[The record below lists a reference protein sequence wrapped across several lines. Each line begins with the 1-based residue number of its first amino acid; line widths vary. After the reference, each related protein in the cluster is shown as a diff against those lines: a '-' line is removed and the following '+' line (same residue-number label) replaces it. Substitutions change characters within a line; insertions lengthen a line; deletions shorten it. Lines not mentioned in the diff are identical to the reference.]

1 MLLQKTPAD
10 RFTVTTKLRFT
21 SKAEGQM
28 GGLIM
33 MGLDYTALVVR
44 RTGKQFE
51 LVQITCNGA
60 DKGAAQTEQLIATL
74 KPTAIDKIDYK
85 PGMHEDIYLRM
96 IVNDSKLKL
105 AWSQDGKNFKPCGSE
120 FKMKEGKWIGAKFG
134 FVSVETDAKADRGWL
149 EPDWIRV
156 GL

>member
-1 MLLQKTPAD
+1 
-10 RFTVTTKLRFT
+10 
-21 SKAEGQM
+21 
-28 GGLIM
+28 
-33 MGLDYTALVVR
+33 
-44 RTGKQFE
+44 
-51 LVQITCNGA
+51 
-60 DKGAAQTEQLIATL
+60 QTEQLIATL